1 MKIATKFN
9 IFFANIGQNLA
20 NDVIDSPVAF
30 EIYIR
35 KVRLTIPTSTIALNE
50 YKYTFFSLKLR
61 SDYDS
66 RRFNVIKQCFGNLC
80 EYIFDLPF

>member
-30 EIYIR
+30 EIYIK
-35 KVRLTIPTSTIALNE
+35 KVISTIPSCTLALNQ
-50 YKYTFFSLKLR
+50 YKYAFFSLKIR
-61 SDYDS
+61 SAYDS
-66 RRFNVIKQCFGNLC
+66 RRFDALK
-80 EYIFDLPF
+80 